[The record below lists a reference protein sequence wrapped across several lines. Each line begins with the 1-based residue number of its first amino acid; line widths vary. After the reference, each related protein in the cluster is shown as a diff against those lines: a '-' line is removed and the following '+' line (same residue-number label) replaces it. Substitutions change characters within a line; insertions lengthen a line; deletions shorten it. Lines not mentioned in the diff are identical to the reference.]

1 MNALTFD
8 IVFLSIIT
16 ICAVLYWFTLVGD
29 VIEDR
34 NKLARARKNRNN
46 NNYHKMQEIIF
57 SYSKHIIIYY
67 YIKILY
73 TRELKTN
80 LNEF

>member
-16 ICAVLYWFTLVGD
+16 VCAIIYWFTLVGD
-29 VIEDR
+29 VIENR

-46 NNYHKMQEIIF
+46 NKSATLTYGDESPAEVERMYREAGL
-57 SYSKHIIIYY
+57 
-67 YIKILY
+67 IK
-73 TRELKTN
+73 
-80 LNEF
+80 

>member
-16 ICAVLYWFTLVGD
+16 VCAIIYWFTLVGD

-46 NNYHKMQEIIF
+46 NKPATLTYGDESPAEVERMYREAGL
-57 SYSKHIIIYY
+57 
-67 YIKILY
+67 IK
-73 TRELKTN
+73 
-80 LNEF
+80 

>member
-16 ICAVLYWFTLVGD
+16 VCAVLYWFTLVGD

-46 NNYHKMQEIIF
+46 NKSAALTYGDESPAEVERMYREAGL
-57 SYSKHIIIYY
+57 
-67 YIKILY
+67 IK
-73 TRELKTN
+73 
-80 LNEF
+80 

>member
-16 ICAVLYWFTLVGD
+16 VCAVLYWFTLVGD
-29 VIEDR
+29 LIENR

-46 NNYHKMQEIIF
+46 NKPATLTYGDESPAEVERMYREAGL
-57 SYSKHIIIYY
+57 
-67 YIKILY
+67 IK
-73 TRELKTN
+73 
-80 LNEF
+80 

>member
-16 ICAVLYWFTLVGD
+16 ICAILYWATLVGD

-34 NKLARARKNRNN
+34 NKLARVRKNRNN
-46 NNYHKMQEIIF
+46 NKSAALTYGDESSAEVERMYREAGL
-57 SYSKHIIIYY
+57 
-67 YIKILY
+67 IK
-73 TRELKTN
+73 
-80 LNEF
+80 

>member
-8 IVFLSIIT
+8 IVFLSVITVCAII
-16 ICAVLYWFTLVGD
+16 YWAALVGD

-46 NNYHKMQEIIF
+46 NKPAALTYGDESPAEVERMYREAGL
-57 SYSKHIIIYY
+57 
-67 YIKILY
+67 IK
-73 TRELKTN
+73 
-80 LNEF
+80 

>member
-16 ICAVLYWFTLVGD
+16 VCAIIYWFTLVGD
-29 VIEDR
+29 VIENR

-46 NNYHKMQEIIF
+46 NKPATLTYGDESPAEVERMYREAGL
-57 SYSKHIIIYY
+57 
-67 YIKILY
+67 IK
-73 TRELKTN
+73 
-80 LNEF
+80 

>member
-16 ICAVLYWFTLVGD
+16 ICAILYWAALVGD
-29 VIEDR
+29 VIENR

-46 NNYHKMQEIIF
+46 NKSATLTYGDESPAEVERMYREAGL
-57 SYSKHIIIYY
+57 
-67 YIKILY
+67 IK
-73 TRELKTN
+73 
-80 LNEF
+80 

>member
-16 ICAVLYWFTLVGD
+16 VCAIIYWFTLVGD
-29 VIEDR
+29 VIENR

-46 NNYHKMQEIIF
+46 NKSATLTYGDESPAEVERM
-57 SYSKHIIIYY
+57 Y
-67 YIKILY
+67 
-73 TRELKTN
+73 REAGLVK
-80 LNEF
+80 